1 MKADRGG
8 FSASH
13 RWGVHAQRCAR
24 SPGDA
29 PHTLFRGSHGDSG
42 TMPARGCCSG
52 DYLPP
57 RGLLTGRT
65 RADCSHC
72 QLGFGLNHAWK
83 LPRGAEQCCMK

>member
-42 TMPARGCCSG
+42 TVPARGCCSG
-52 DYLPP
+52 YYLPP
-57 RGLLTGRT
+57 V
-65 RADCSHC
+65 ACS
-72 QLGFGLNHAWK
+72 LGGQGQVAVIVSLD
-83 LPRGAEQCCMK
+83 LV